1 MHYKNWTC
9 SCCCVQSVTF
19 NVTVITNGET
29 SLKLRKGVAN
39 GVVEESITE
48 ADLLL
53 TNVKAGTML
62 TDVALFVDS
71 DSQALGQQAQTK
83 YWRHGW
89 GGGWCVPHT
98 VP

>member
-1 MHYKNWTC
+1 MCSRLLTC
-9 SCCCVQSVTF
+9 RCCCVQSVTF

-29 SLKLRKGVAN
+29 SIKLRKGVAN
-39 GVVEESITE
+39 SVVEESITE

-53 TNVKAGTML
+53 TSVKAGTML
-62 TDVALFVDS
+62 TDVALFIDS

-89 GGGWCVPHT
+89 GGGWCAP
-98 VP
+98 